1 MTSLLATRRR
11 AEDFA
16 RLVDERRQS
25 RDPKIVPLLDLVAAL
40 TPAMIEPAPAFRS
53 SLRERLVSAAEEM
66 PLGEPAAPTHVARSA
81 VRPPRVRLVAAAASV
96 ALAGGMVGTAAAAR
110 TALPGDV
117 LYGLKRSLERTEAGF
132 TSNTESRGRHFL
144 RQAEVRLDETVSLV
158 GGASLNSAEPEELDL
173 VRGTLSDFVVEAKR
187 GGGLLTQAYRLDH
200 RQAPLVII
208 RHFVSEAR
216 PKLEALQQFL
226 PPTLM
231 PSYDEAMNTLDGLDD
246 TALSLCPDC
255 GTNPTGGEVTLLSAE
270 APPPSSDSAPAPAP
284 EKKDATSPAPT
295 PNLDGIPTVPP
306 GPFPPGPR
314 PGPTTEPGPR
324 DPGPTK
330 APLPIP
336 PLPNPIPTS
345 PDVPLPTELPLPT
358 SLPLPLP
365 SGFPL
370 PLPTAIPLPLP
381 TSLPLPLPP
390 ELPLP
395 TSLPLP
401 LPTSLPLPLP
411 LPGDDLIDGKK
422 PKSPAP
428 TDPRADLLVVVGQRS
443 TVPGAPGPA
452 DPRRQLGA
460 LQCSTHLSTN
470 RDLEALPRCRP
481 RSVGEAIQ
489 RTSRRRRAGGRA
501 AARTGCAGS
510 SRVPGRSDR
519 TPASG
524 RPPPPGRSRWS
535 TRVRR
540 TR

>member
-411 LPGDDLIDGKK
+411 LPGDDPIDGKK

-428 TDPRADLLVVVGQRS
+428 APTSSSDSEAPLPELPDLPI
-443 TVPGAPGPA
+443 PG
-452 DPRRQLGA
+452 D
-460 LQCSTHLSTN
+460 N
-470 RDLEALPRCRP
+470 
-481 RSVGEAIQ
+481 
-489 RTSRRRRAGGRA
+489 
-501 AARTGCAGS
+501 
-510 SRVPGRSDR
+510 
-519 TPASG
+519 
-524 RPPPPGRSRWS
+524 
-535 TRVRR
+535 
-540 TR
+540 